1 MKFGEKKIL
10 KLAVGLILLVLILI
24 GMFSLLRPVIH
35 EWGATPSELAMS
47 LPGDDLTSD
56 PILRWTHGIT
66 IYAPADEVWPWIAQM
81 GDTRA
86 GFYSYTFIENQAGA
100 LMGGEG
106 YDVVYVNADRIYPEW
121 QDPQPGDEIIQGALK
136 IRELEPG
143 RYMLADSIIPEVM
156 NWVWLWY
163 LQPIDD
169 EQTSLIVRMAIELPD
184 SAADDPVMGFMMDV
198 GGFVMENNMMQGIKT
213 RAEGKKELGWI
224 EPLEICVW
232 LLTLLGGVIAAVR
245 YVIKPRWQFMLFL
258 AVVSVL
264 MLFMLT
270 FVQPPIWQR
279 VIMMG
284 LILYGLVWDMRR

>member
-224 EPLEICVW
+224 EPIEISVW

-245 YVIKPRWQFMLFL
+245 YIIKPRWQFMLFL